1 MTEIQK
7 RNDYA
12 LSGDGWI
19 IDGPF
24 MIAKRPMTLEEYQ
37 LQGENL
43 KSAEGFVQFWIGDWA
58 NQGKED
64 HGRGSM
70 TELGEQIGWNIKQVW
85 DYAYISRQ
93 YETSPRGEVIEQHPE
108 LKYGH
113 FKAVRA
119 LEDRYKWLERAA
131 MNGWTPSQ
139 LYRKVS
145 GKEDGWQP
153 ASFNIWQTF
162 PIETWQQEYPGQ
174 IPGGILQ
181 NILHYT
187 TKEDDLVIDPFAGGG
202 NMERACKRMSRR
214 CYSMDI
220 SPQFQGINKGDATEP
235 FPISD
240 ARLVFLDPP
249 YWKQK
254 KGDYASS
261 PQDLSNREL
270 TDFYSDMRRVISN
283 ASDALIDGGYCV
295 LIIGATQD
303 SKSFHD
309 HAAEIYADIRSDWL
323 LINRVAAAYP
333 STQYQGN
340 DLNIAKEYNL
350 MLNLYTTILFLKKK

>member
-1 MTEIQK
+1 MTEIQT

-19 IDGPF
+19 VDGPC

-145 GKEDGWQP
+145 GKEAGNPHHSISGKRSPLKRGSKNTP
-153 ASFNIWQTF
+153 AKYQAAFSKTSC
-162 PIETWQQEYPGQ
+162 
-174 IPGGILQ
+174 
-181 NILHYT
+181 T
-187 TKEDDLVIDPFAGGG
+187 TQ
-202 NMERACKRMSRR
+202 R
-214 CYSMDI
+214 
-220 SPQFQGINKGDATEP
+220 
-235 FPISD
+235 
-240 ARLVFLDPP
+240 
-249 YWKQK
+249 K
-254 KGDYASS
+254 K
-261 PQDLSNREL
+261 
-270 TDFYSDMRRVISN
+270 
-283 ASDALIDGGYCV
+283 
-295 LIIGATQD
+295 
-303 SKSFHD
+303 
-309 HAAEIYADIRSDWL
+309 
-323 LINRVAAAYP
+323 
-333 STQYQGN
+333 
-340 DLNIAKEYNL
+340 
-350 MLNLYTTILFLKKK
+350 TIL